1 MSPALIADFPSLIT
15 IGLGL
20 SAALLWGVHD
30 YCVRVFASQADALAL
45 LLLVCAVG
53 AVIMAPPAL
62 LSGGW
67 NQFTALTFSFSLI
80 SGVFYAVGAYGLYR
94 AFAIGPVRLVA
105 PICGAYPFLSVAFHM
120 LRGGAAGPIVWL
132 GVLAIVGGIA
142 LVTRGEQEDAAA
154 HRVQA
159 VLWSLVATVGFA
171 FTFGFSQWA
180 AQTAPE
186 IGVIWSARLMAGV
199 SVGLAV
205 MMRGGSIAPIFT
217 MWRTALLLGVLDTA
231 ALMLVAHAGAFPHA
245 EYAPVTASMFGI
257 VTILLAWRFLKEPMR
272 PLQWLGVLAAF
283 AGTAVLSFV

>member
-1 MSPALIADFPSLIT
+1 MEFLPIPSLIT

-20 SAALLWGVHD
+20 FAALLWGVHD
-30 YCVRVFASQADALAL
+30 YYVRVLASRADPLAL
-45 LLLVCAVG
+45 LLLVCGVG
-53 AVIMAPPAL
+53 AVIMAPAAL

-67 NQFTALTFSFSLI
+67 DQLTPLTVSFSLI
-80 SGVFYAVGAYGLYR
+80 SGVFYAAGAYGLYR
-94 AFAIGPVRLVA
+94 AFSIGPVRLVA
-105 PICGAYPFLSVAFHM
+105 PLCGAYPLLSVAFHM
-120 LRGGAAGPIVWL
+120 VRGGEAGPIVWL

-142 LVTRGEQEDAAA
+142 LVTRGEREDGTAY
-154 HRVQA
+154 RLQA
-159 VLWSLVATVGFA
+159 ILWSLVAAVGFA

-186 IGVIWSARLMAGV
+186 IAVIWMARLMAGV

-205 MMRGGSIAPIFT
+205 MMRGVSIAPIFT
-217 MWRTALLLGVLDTA
+217 MWRTALLLGALDTA

-257 VTILLAWRFLKEPMR
+257 VTILLAWRLLKEPMR

-283 AGTAVLSFV
+283 AGTAVLSLV